1 MWQIFHDAKYVQQ
14 KCWPLFWELILQ
26 NTLCCNEMVVFYY
39 EMVVLVDLSFCFSCF
54 WQYPKL
60 LSLFLSAIFVV
71 IVNLL
76 ACIMQI

>member
-1 MWQIFHDAKYVQQ
+1 
-14 KCWPLFWELILQ
+14 
-26 NTLCCNEMVVFYY
+26 MVVSYY

-60 LSLFLSAIFVV
+60 LSLFLFAIFVV

-76 ACIMQI
+76 AYIMQIWKSLLW